1 MNPATQKPVIR
12 KVGLHKARCGEIVK
26 ILTVGTASST
36 GIAYVPV
43 KRSIYRQEYRT
54 WMNNGSAGSDEKHPW
69 DVVGVL

>member
-54 WMNNGSAGSDEKHPW
+54 WMNNGSAGSDKHPW

>member
-12 KVGLHKARCGEIVK
+12 KAGLHKARCGEIVK
-26 ILTVGTASST
+26 ILTVGLTSST

-43 KRSIYRQEYRT
+43 KKSIYRQEYRE
-54 WMNNGSAGSDEKHPW
+54 WLNNGSAGSDEKHPW

>member
-12 KVGLHKARCGEIVK
+12 KAGLHKARCGEIVK

-43 KRSIYRQEYRT
+43 KERIYRQEYRK
-54 WMNNGSAGSDEKHPW
+54 WLNNGSAGSDTKSPW
-69 DVVGVL
+69 DVVGAL

>member
-26 ILTVGTASST
+26 ILTVGLTSST

-43 KRSIYRQEYRT
+43 KKNTYRQEYRK
-54 WMNNGSAGSDEKHPW
+54 WLNNGSAGDEKSPW
-69 DVVGVL
+69 DVVGAL